1 VGHLGMSSPCSVHM
15 VKLSRFLCGRC
26 LRYVPTPQHLRTLQD
41 TAELWNTDQVQM
53 EALFA
58 RLLKG
63 SIGDDA
69 TDSGC
74 VPGAALSAVACEA
87 AVRLHMNSPNADR
100 SPVSL
105 VWLPG

>member
-1 VGHLGMSSPCSVHM
+1 MLILSILLMS
-15 VKLSRFLCGRC
+15 
-26 LRYVPTPQHLRTLQD
+26 QD

-53 EALFA
+53 EALFT

-63 SIGDDA
+63 GAGGDA

-87 AVRLHMNSPNADR
+87 AVRLQTSAFR
-100 SPVSL
+100 
-105 VWLPG
+105 